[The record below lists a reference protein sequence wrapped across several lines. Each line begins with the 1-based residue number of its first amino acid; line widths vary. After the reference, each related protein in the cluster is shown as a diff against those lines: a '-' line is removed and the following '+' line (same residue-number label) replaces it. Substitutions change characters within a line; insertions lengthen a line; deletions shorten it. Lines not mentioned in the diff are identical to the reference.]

1 MKSQSWLRYL
11 DEQRRTCAKSLFSVT
26 ELANV
31 AGTSRNALNVELTRL
46 RKRGIIEKYAHGKY
60 GLPGAV
66 SLEALVQSIDSHA
79 YVTGFYALHVHNLV
93 TQVPTRIT
101 CFTDRRSTRTAERCT
116 PVGRLLFVHV
126 KGRLYHWPQR
136 GMAPPEQALCDY
148 VYLLLAKGIPPEGQV
163 TFCNFGSLHREALS
177 SLRECYPA
185 AVGNWVQKFVFGN
198 CPGLGDIDRAPV
210 E

>member
-1 MKSQSWLRYL
+1 MKAEDWVRFL

-46 RKRGIIEKYAHGKY
+46 RKRRIIEKYAHGKY

-66 SLEALVQSIDSHA
+66 TIEALVRSVDPRA
-79 YVTGFYALHVHNLV
+79 YITGFYALHVHNLV
-93 TQVPTRIT
+93 TQVPTRVT
-101 CFTDRRSTRTAERCT
+101 CFTDRRSTRTSERRT
-116 PVGRLLFVHV
+116 PIGRLLFVHV
-126 KGRLYHWPQR
+126 KSSLYHWPQS
-136 GMAPPEQALCDY
+136 GMAPPEQALCDF
-148 VYLLLAKGIPPEGQV
+148 VYLLLTKGIPPEGQA
-163 TFCNFGSLHREALS
+163 TFCNFDGLQQETLS
-177 SLRECYPA
+177 RLIDSYPA

-198 CPGLGDIDRAPV
+198 YRAWATPADG